1 LLGGEM
7 AEHPG
12 VMDDDDFDLVG
23 FAVGVAERDRLLDA
37 SRVQPGDVLI
47 GLHSPGLRSNGYSLA
62 RSILFGRAGRAL
74 DSPAWAGADHSLADE
89 LLLPSVIYAPAVAS
103 LLGVVD
109 VTAVAHIT
117 GGGIPGNLGRVL
129 PDACDAEVRR
139 ETWEAPRIFTE
150 LQRLGAVADDEMA
163 RVFNLGLG
171 MIVVVRPGDEHR
183 AVTLLDAAGIQAS
196 VVGEV
201 HPGRREVHLVAPRPV

>member
-1 LLGGEM
+1 
-7 AEHPG
+7 
-12 VMDDDDFDLVG
+12 
-23 FAVGVAERDRLLDA
+23 
-37 SRVQPGDVLI
+37 
-47 GLHSPGLRSNGYSLA
+47 
-62 RSILFGRAGRAL
+62 L

-89 LLLPSVIYAPAVAS
+89 LLVPSVIYAPAVAS

-109 VTAVAHIT
+109 VRAVAHIT

-129 PDACDAEVRR
+129 PDNCDAELWRG
-139 ETWEAPRIFTE
+139 TWETPRIFSE

-171 MIVVVRPGDEHR
+171 MIVAVAPGDEHR
-183 AVTLLDAAGIQAS
+183 AVTLLAAAGIEAS

-201 HPGRREVHLVAPRPV
+201 HPGRRAVHLLASRPV